1 MVAEDDGVDLIAD
14 IDANIGANL
23 KAQREKLG
31 LSQAEVADLAKEAGV
46 RGIHQT
52 TIARIEKG
60 ERALRAA
67 EAVALSRILETSL
80 EYLAESRETVRL
92 RYLADSL
99 RVPRAA
105 FDEAAKALIAQ
116 RWWVAR
122 ELDRWLPYSEEGL
135 APLSDVLKANVN
147 LHLYEMIEEV
157 LVNSDPV
164 ERLDNQ
170 LRMELARVRKFADLD
185 NAPAVKQR
193 EQYMLEELI
202 EYVEGDDVE
211 HPEAP

>member
-1 MVAEDDGVDLIAD
+1 MAAEEQSADLIAD
-14 IDANIGANL
+14 IDANIGKNL

-31 LSQAEVADLAKEAGV
+31 LSQADVADMAKSAGV

-99 RVPRAA
+99 KAPRAA
-105 FDEAAKALIAQ
+105 FDEAAKDLIAQ

-122 ELDRWLPYSEEGL
+122 ELDKWLPYSEEGL
-135 APLSDVLKANVN
+135 APISDVLKANVN
-147 LHLYEMIEEV
+147 LHLYEMIEEM

-170 LRMELARVRKFADLD
+170 LRMELARIRRFVNLD
-185 NAPAVKQR
+185 KTPVVKQR

-202 EYVEGDDVE
+202 EYVEGDDGE
-211 HPEAP
+211 H